1 MIDLARGT
9 EKNAAFVFATSR
21 RLISHLP
28 FLGFAMRLLQPCS
41 LSLPVSPCLRSES
54 GLSSHSPVGS
64 AVGKRI
70 VWGSIVAALLFQPAI
85 AEFAGRAGTDGG
97 KAYGAENWPSWRG
110 PKGDGVAAGK
120 GYPTRWSKT
129 ENVAW
134 KIALPG
140 KGSSTPVVWGERVFV
155 TCGVDGKN
163 TILCLD
169 RNGKT
174 LWNTAAGN
182 ETPGKHKKATGAN
195 PSAVTDGK
203 HVYAYFKSGDLVCLD
218 MDGKLV
224 WQRNL
229 QELFGKDT
237 LWWDLGT
244 SPVLTRG
251 QVVVAV
257 MHSGPS
263 FVVAFDKASGQQAWK
278 QDRNLDAPSEAAQS
292 YSTPMVIED
301 GGRELLVV
309 LGADHVTTH
318 DAATG
323 AELWRVGGLN
333 PTGHQYFRSIA
344 SAVAADGIVVA
355 PYARGASLTGVR
367 MGGSGDV
374 TKTHVTWALEGLGA
388 DVPTPA
394 VADGKVYLCTDKG
407 DVSCLDLKTGKTL
420 AKVALERNRNA
431 YSASP
436 ILAGG
441 HLYLTREDGKTFVL
455 KADTTLATV
464 ASNELDGEFVVA
476 TPVLVDGQV
485 LIRTLDNLYC
495 IGSK

>member
-1 MIDLARGT
+1 VEFIARPSVAPVAGLRHYIAESRVAESRVAAPSGARRRLGHRLGFDRQLRNARSGT
-9 EKNAAFVFATSR
+9 ER
-21 RLISHLP
+21 GR
-28 FLGFAMRLLQPCS
+28 
-41 LSLPVSPCLRSES
+41 
-54 GLSSHSPVGS
+54 
-64 AVGKRI
+64 
-70 VWGSIVAALLFQPAI
+70 QPAV
-85 AEFAGRAGTDGG
+85 
-97 KAYGAENWPSWRG
+97 WRG
-110 PKGDGVAAGK
+110 RGFRRRELAQLAWPKGDGVATGK
-120 GYPTRWSKT
+120 SYPTRWSKT

-134 KIALPG
+134 KVELPG
-140 KGSSTPVVWGERVFV
+140 KGSSTPVVWGDQLFV
-155 TCGVDGKN
+155 TCGVAGKN
-163 TILCLD
+163 TVLCLD
-169 RNGKT
+169 RQGKT
-174 LWNTAAGN
+174 LWTAAVGT

-195 PSAVTDGK
+195 PSPVTDGR
-203 HVYAYFKSGDLVCLD
+203 HVFAYIKSGDLVCLD
-218 MDGKLV
+218 LAGKQI

-229 QELFGKDT
+229 QEMFGKDT

-251 QVVVAV
+251 HIVVAV

-301 GGRELLVV
+301 SGRELLVV

-323 AELWRVGGLN
+323 TELWRVGELN

-374 TKTHVTWALEGLGA
+374 TKTHVSWALEGLGA

-407 DVSCLDLKTGKTL
+407 DVTCLDLKTGKSL

-455 KADTTLATV
+455 KADSTLATV
-464 ASNELDGEFVVA
+464 AFDRSSLFQCR
-476 TPVLVDGQV
+476 GQV
-485 LIRTLDNLYC
+485 VSRIH
-495 IGSK
+495 GFSK

>member
-1 MIDLARGT
+1 MRRLLPS
-9 EKNAAFVFATSR
+9 FVGPLVGSCLSWNSSRAPASR
-21 RLISHLP
+21 RSPAYATTSLNRASLLRAVLAGVLAIGWVSIA
-28 FLGFAMRLLQPCS
+28 GFAMPGPGLNAGGNLL
-41 LSLPVSPCLRSES
+41 S
-54 GLSSHSPVGS
+54 GAGG
-64 AVGKRI
+64 A
-70 VWGSIVAALLFQPAI
+70 
-85 AEFAGRAGTDGG
+85 FA
-97 KAYGAENWPSWRG
+97 AENWPSWRG
-110 PKGDGVAAGK
+110 PKGDGVATGK
-120 GYPTRWSKT
+120 SYPTRWSKT

-134 KIALPG
+134 KVELPG
-140 KGSSTPVVWGERVFV
+140 KGSSTPVVWGDQLFV
-155 TCGVDGKN
+155 TCGVAGKN
-163 TILCLD
+163 TVLCLD
-169 RNGKT
+169 RQGKT
-174 LWNTAAGN
+174 LWTAAVGT

-195 PSAVTDGK
+195 PSPVTDGR
-203 HVYAYFKSGDLVCLD
+203 HVFAYFKSGDLVCLD
-218 MDGKLV
+218 LAGKQV

-229 QELFGKDT
+229 QEMFGKDT

-251 QVVVAV
+251 HIVVAV

-301 GGRELLVV
+301 SGRELLVV

-323 AELWRVGGLN
+323 TELWRVGGLN

-374 TKTHVTWALEGLGA
+374 TKTHVSWALEGLGA

-407 DVSCLDLKTGKTL
+407 DVTCLDLKTGKTL

-455 KADTTLATV
+455 KADSTLATV
-464 ASNELDGEFVVA
+464 AANELEGEFVVA
-476 TPVLVDGQV
+476 TPVFVDGQV
-485 LIRTLDNLYC
+485 LIRTLDHLYC
-495 IGSK
+495 FGAK